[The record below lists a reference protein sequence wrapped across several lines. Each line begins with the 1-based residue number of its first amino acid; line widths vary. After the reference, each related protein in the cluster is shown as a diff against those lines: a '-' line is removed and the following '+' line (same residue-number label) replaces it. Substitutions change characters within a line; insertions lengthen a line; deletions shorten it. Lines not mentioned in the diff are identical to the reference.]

1 MESWSMTGATLPH
14 LLRVRRKKSRQEGA
28 REDSR
33 SRRAC
38 VAQFAGVVVAQFFDD
53 RGNLRWRGIACGDV
67 VARYR
72 LAAIVLAAA
81 GEIRLVRHSFGH
93 LAARPSRHGTR
104 GRAERANAGGKP
116 GAGWRG

>member
-1 MESWSMTGATLPH
+1 MESWSMTGSTPPH

-28 REDSR
+28 HEDSR

-72 LAAIVLAAA
+72 LVAIVFAAGGGMRLCLTQFWYRAAA
-81 GEIRLVRHSFGH
+81 PFG
-93 LAARPSRHGTR
+93 A
-104 GRAERANAGGKP
+104 
-116 GAGWRG
+116 